1 MIKFL
6 LLLFSCL
13 LFEYILKICVLDEEI
28 VSHTKRNDMDLQKDL
43 IDRIKYVDNVFVK
56 KNKNPC
62 HIYRYYINV
71 KCQTIN
77 QYNIK

>member
-13 LFEYILKICVLDEEI
+13 LFEYIFKICVLDEKI

-56 KNKNPC
+56 KKTPC

>member
-13 LFEYILKICVLDEEI
+13 LFEYIFKICVLDEEI

-43 IDRIKYVDNVFVK
+43 IDRIKYVDNVFVEK
-56 KNKNPC
+56 KKTLV
-62 HIYRYYINV
+62 IY
-71 KCQTIN
+71 TGTT
-77 QYNIK
+77 